1 MFVCIIIIIIILF
14 PCHIAK
20 GTLQKKSV
28 WKKSNAVNFDLFLE
42 GVCQL
47 KIHFSKPFY
56 FSTNFERFGA
66 YPAAFGIQYS
76 MCVHR
81 YIM

>member
-1 MFVCIIIIIIILF
+1 MSILLCLSKLLMFVCIIIIIIILF

-47 KIHFSKPFY
+47 KVHFSKPFY
-56 FSTNFERFGA
+56 CEAQARVRQGSARDG
-66 YPAAFGIQYS
+66 P
-76 MCVHR
+76 
-81 YIM
+81 